1 MKKIIHFLADADPM
15 QLKRRTRATTILMWL
30 GLLGWCLI
38 AHYAEARYGP
48 APNKPNWPALL
59 PMRRK
64 LLVTG
69 AILDAL
75 PRYSWLLLHLNM
87 AFQEARKRVSA
98 PLWKTGL
105 FFLIQAAVP
114 YLIVRINVQIDM
126 DHQGTYYHAL
136 IYHLLD
142 LKRPPLSSR
151 SFFMRFY
158 STLSASLCRCW
169 R

>member
-1 MKKIIHFLADADPM
+1 MKKIIHFLTDADPM
-15 QLKRRTRATTILMWL
+15 QMKRRTRVTTILMWL

-64 LLVTG
+64 LLAVG
-69 AILDAL
+69 AVVDAL

-87 AFQEARKRVSA
+87 SFQAARKQFSHT
-98 PLWKTGL
+98 LWKTSL

-114 YLIVRINVQIDM
+114 CLIVWINVQMDM
-126 DHQGTYYHAL
+126 DHQGSYYHAL

-142 LKRPPLSSR
+142 LVLLAVFILLVRVLFLI
-151 SFFMRFY
+151 FFRLK
-158 STLSASLCRCW
+158 SKNKAE
-169 R
+169 